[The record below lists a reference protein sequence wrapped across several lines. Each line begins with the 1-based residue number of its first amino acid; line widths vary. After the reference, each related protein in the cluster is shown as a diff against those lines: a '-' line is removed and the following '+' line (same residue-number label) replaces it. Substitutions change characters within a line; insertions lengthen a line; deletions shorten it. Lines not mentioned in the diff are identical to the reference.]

1 MNKDLDQT
9 PLHEVKVDFTE
20 NTDGLVVEKTQELPE
35 WWLQSLKDQRFE
47 SKNRRAGEYHK
58 AASIPAA
65 LHEQWLTQG
74 YDCTKEPIRKTLAK
88 LKAEGLDAFITSD
101 KAF

>member
-1 MNKDLDQT
+1 MNKELDQT

-20 NTDGLVVEKTQELPE
+20 NTDGLLVEKTQELPD

-65 LHEQWLTQG
+65 LHELWLSQG

-88 LKAEGLDAFITSD
+88 LKAEGLDAFVTSD

>member
-1 MNKDLDQT
+1 MNTQDNPKFS
-9 PLHEVKVDFTE
+9 EVRVDFQE
-20 NTDGLVVEKTQELPE
+20 NTDGLVIEKTQDLPE
-35 WWLQSLKDQRFE
+35 WWLQSLKDERFD
-47 SKNRRAGEYHK
+47 SKNRRSNEFHR

-65 LHEQWLTQG
+65 LHEQWLAQG